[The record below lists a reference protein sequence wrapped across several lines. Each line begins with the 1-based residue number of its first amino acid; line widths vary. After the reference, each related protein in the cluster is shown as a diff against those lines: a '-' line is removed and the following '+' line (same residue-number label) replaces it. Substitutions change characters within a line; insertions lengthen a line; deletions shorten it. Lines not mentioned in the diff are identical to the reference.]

1 MYFALLQPWHN
12 KKTVYVQ
19 LAYAVFFAFLA
30 KDIMKT
36 IRKFYKKYIYII
48 LHYAILNEVS
58 KT

>member
-1 MYFALLQPWHN
+1 MCFALLQPWHN

-36 IRKFYKKYIYII
+36 IRKFYKKSIYII
-48 LHYAILNEVS
+48 SHYAILNEVS